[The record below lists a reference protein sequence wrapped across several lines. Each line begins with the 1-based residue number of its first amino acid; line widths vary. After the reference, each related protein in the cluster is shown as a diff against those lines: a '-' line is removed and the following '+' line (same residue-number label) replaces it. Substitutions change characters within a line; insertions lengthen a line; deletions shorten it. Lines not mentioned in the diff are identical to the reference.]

1 MDRVHNEWETA
12 SVDSLAIGVWL
23 MWCER
28 VGWHRIECHRG
39 VEICISHCIA
49 VWLCASSPASPEN
62 KSLARKQ
69 PHALH
74 VYNPIKVSAHT
85 DCRSNFILRITP
97 LMQLPPTRG
106 GTISQSR
113 TSLGIIQTDYA
124 ACMCWYFVLPHTHTH
139 THTWCDATDKID
151 VASNLFIPQCRRQ
164 RIMHPTG
171 DINSWDY
178 FGHENYCI

>member
-139 THTWCDATDKID
+139 TYLVWC
-151 VASNLFIPQCRRQ
+151 
-164 RIMHPTG
+164 HG
-171 DINSWDY
+171 
-178 FGHENYCI
+178 